1 MKLKRK
7 GMRKVDKENNQK
19 IFNLWKN
26 AGYFAR
32 SEGFGPH
39 ASETYTVVIPPPNI
53 TGKLHMGHALNDA
66 IQDSIIRR
74 ARMQGYQTR

>member
-1 MKLKRK
+1 MAQNNQ
-7 GMRKVDKENNQK
+7 KENDQK
-19 IFNLWKN
+19 IFNEWKD

-32 SEGFGPH
+32 TPGFGKH
-39 ASETYTVVIPPPNI
+39 ASESYTVVIPPPNI